1 MLFQPLCVF
10 FNGIFQAVNSKCR
23 QVHLDVSFARTCFMF
38 KMLIK
43 TESKLASRFLER
55 EDLPICCLSNSDV
68 FNFCNLNFLQ
78 MKLAKLNL

>member
-1 MLFQPLCVF
+1 
-10 FNGIFQAVNSKCR
+10 
-23 QVHLDVSFARTCFMF
+23 MF